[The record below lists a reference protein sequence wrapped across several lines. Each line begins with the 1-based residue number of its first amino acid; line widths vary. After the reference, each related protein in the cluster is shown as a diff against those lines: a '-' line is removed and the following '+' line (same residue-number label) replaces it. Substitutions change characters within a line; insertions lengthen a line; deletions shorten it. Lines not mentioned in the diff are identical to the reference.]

1 MVVSSPEKQAEVD
14 QSGPYQTQPR
24 AGGDGRDFV
33 HPRAV
38 GPSPGEGEVTCG
50 RCFFACSFSPFSQS
64 LKTVWQFGFRPLVL
78 KPGHHIQFRLFPK
91 TALSKSVLCQKPS
104 AACGPLRFPE
114 SKGCQVPS
122 PLNCS
127 KVRTAI
133 E

>member
-1 MVVSSPEKQAEVD
+1 MFVSSPEKQAEVE

-24 AGGDGRDFV
+24 AGGDGRDFI

-38 GPSPGEGEVTCG
+38 GPAPGEERSHV
-50 RCFFACSFSPFSQS
+50 ADVSLPAHSVLLSQS
-64 LKTVWQFGFRPLVL
+64 LKTVWQLWFQAVDLEAWSPHSVSVISQDGPLQV
-78 KPGHHIQFRLFPK
+78 R
-91 TALSKSVLCQKPS
+91 ALSEPL

-114 SKGCQVPS
+114 SKGGQVPS

-127 KVRTAI
+127 KVQTAK